1 MLMYILCR
9 YNFIIQWVTCL
20 NVRQSP
26 LYTGQNKH
34 LVFDKKIPNLN
45 IHLSQCNVKFW
56 PVDICLHCQKPRLAF
71 NWPNKPVWTQ
81 NIGIEI
87 IFETGQKYTTVP
99 PTWIINDI
107 IIARTGSCCSFTLPN
122 SSAVSRSAC
131 NACCCYHI
139 AWWWEPCLLYNP
151 IC

>member
-26 LYTGQNKH
+26 LYTRQNKH

-122 SSAVSRSAC
+122 SSVVSRSAC

>member
-122 SSAVSRSAC
+122 SSVVSRSAC

-139 AWWWEPCLLYNP
+139 AWWWEPCRV
-151 IC
+151 I

>member
-45 IHLSQCNVKFW
+45 IHLSQCNVKCW

-122 SSAVSRSAC
+122 SSVVSRSAC

-139 AWWWEPCLLYNP
+139 AWWWEPCRV
-151 IC
+151 I

>member
-107 IIARTGSCCSFTLPN
+107 MIARTGSCCSFTLPN

-139 AWWWEPCLLYNP
+139 AWWWEPCRV
-151 IC
+151 I

>member
-122 SSAVSRSAC
+122 SSVVSRLAC

>member
-26 LYTGQNKH
+26 LYTRQNKH

-71 NWPNKPVWTQ
+71 NQSEPKTLALKLFSKLAKNTQ
-81 NIGIEI
+81 
-87 IFETGQKYTTVP
+87 QSP

-107 IIARTGSCCSFTLPN
+107 IIARTSSCCSFTLPN